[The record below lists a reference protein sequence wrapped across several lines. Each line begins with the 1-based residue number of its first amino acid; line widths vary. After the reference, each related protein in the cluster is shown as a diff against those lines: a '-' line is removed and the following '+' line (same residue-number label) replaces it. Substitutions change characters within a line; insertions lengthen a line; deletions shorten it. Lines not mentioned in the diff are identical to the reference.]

1 MAKIENKVVIYQPEK
16 FQDEIKSMEELKDT
30 KVDLLKDSKGLVIA
44 DNKTY
49 EGARRAR
56 TEIQKF
62 ITHINSKR
70 KYLNRENKTIV
81 DGIAADLLE
90 DMEGRKEELIGK
102 IGVWD
107 AKKAEEK
114 AEEEREEAARKLAI
128 KNAIMDF
135 RTNATNAIMDTKKSS
150 SDLDALY
157 VKLNEY
163 KFDAEKFGEYYEEV
177 LNENELLKSQ
187 CQTMADG
194 ARQREQE
201 EYNKVKDEYF
211 ELFKEVVVNQTI
223 EDMRHAIVSERARI
237 KAIADKAIK
246 DARLKAIEVEKE
258 SKILTS
264 KEIADIVT
272 TPIPIP
278 APVVAS
284 KKKVVEET
292 VETAIPIPKEPTK
305 EEKAD
310 HSMRHSDSPE
320 HSVTP
325 TMEEMI
331 EGDSLALGDWV
342 LTLEEWIKAKP
353 EFELQIFN
361 DRSDQMI
368 KRIKTALDD
377 CQGYIQAEIDES
389 KKGDE

>member
-1 MAKIENKVVIYQPEK
+1 MQVKKIMIQKEIQICLNAITNDDFIAEYSQFHDSELLNVEMVSNICDWCVEYYGEFEKAPRKNIQKIFINKISGLSDEVQEQTKDFLSNLSDKYEKLEKIEDVDFEIKQAVEHLQKNKLKQTSMSINDSLDNIERAKEIIENHTNITRENNKVI
-16 FQDEIKSMEELKDT
+16 
-30 KVDLLKDSKGLVIA
+30 
-44 DNKTY
+44 
-49 EGARRAR
+49 
-56 TEIQKF
+56 
-62 ITHINSKR
+62 
-70 KYLNRENKTIV
+70 
-81 DGIAADLLE
+81 
-90 DMEGRKEELIGK
+90 
-102 IGVWD
+102 
-107 AKKAEEK
+107 
-114 AEEEREEAARKLAI
+114 
-128 KNAIMDF
+128 DF
-135 RTNATNAIMDTKKSS
+135 
-150 SDLDALY
+150 
-157 VKLNEY
+157 
-163 KFDAEKFGEYYEEV
+163 FD
-177 LNENELLKSQ
+177 
-187 CQTMADG
+187 D
-194 ARQREQE
+194 
-201 EYNKVKDEYF
+201 
-211 ELFKEVVVNQTI
+211 
-223 EDMRHAIVSERARI
+223 
-237 KAIADKAIK
+237 DKAIE